1 MVPTGSADAAVAL
14 PGMIEELKVEEV
26 EEIKEVDDL
35 KPAAEAARQCL
46 GRAVNVK
53 RFFW

>member
-14 PGMIEELKVEEV
+14 PGMVEELKVEEV

-35 KPAAEAARQCL
+35 KTCC
-46 GRAVNVK
+46 
-53 RFFW
+53 